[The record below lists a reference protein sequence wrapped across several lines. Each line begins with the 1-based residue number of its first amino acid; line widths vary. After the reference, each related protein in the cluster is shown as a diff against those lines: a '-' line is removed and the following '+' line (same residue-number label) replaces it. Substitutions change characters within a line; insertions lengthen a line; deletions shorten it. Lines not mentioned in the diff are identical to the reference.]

1 MNAKRLA
8 TAAIACTLTLMAPV
22 VPQGATAATSPSQT
36 ADQSD
41 ECIPKG
47 EDDAYGFHL
56 GFPRSP
62 LRGPTRGRMQVAA
75 IYVDFDDEPAR
86 GDATS
91 IHAQTIPPGLKQLE
105 RLSHGQLDAES
116 IQTRSWIRMPQ
127 PKSFYFPPDGGEAGP
142 RFFDLVEDAIVA
154 ADSELDFSDVDIVG
168 ITLEQSA
175 LQPPLGVAIV
185 EGANVITADGN
196 DIVNAF
202 VLSHP
207 LNRPDTVVAHEILHN
222 LGLPDLY
229 DYSAV
234 SLEIPVPR
242 HRFVGGFSTMGDNRG
257 HSPELFAWEQWVLGW
272 LDDASV
278 VCLDEGATE
287 VELSAVSARSGTRMA
302 VVPLGGN
309 RFVAVEVRARGG
321 LDSPPVPGVLP
332 YLVSVDTPTGL
343 GPIRVPATRDPLVID
358 PLPVGTQWVIEGVGL
373 EILSSRGGT
382 YRVRVHPDVPAP
394 SKPGRVGGLRA
405 TKSSKYVTVAW
416 TKPLAP
422 GWTTITG
429 YEYRVGK
436 GPWIRTGSE
445 RVRIPAA
452 KLKESLR
459 VQVRA
464 VNSSGPGL
472 PSSLSLRNR

>member
-1 MNAKRLA
+1 MRSRKIA
-8 TAAIACTLTLMAPV
+8 TAVISAAVLLTIPV
-22 VPQGATAATSPSQT
+22 ASQGATAAISPPQT
-36 ADQSD
+36 AVLSSACMPRGD
-41 ECIPKG
+41 
-47 EDDAYGFHL
+47 DDAYGFHL

-62 LRGPTRGRMQVAA
+62 LRSPTRGLMKVAA
-75 IYVDFDDEPAR
+75 IYIDFDDEPAS
-86 GDATS
+86 GDVAS
-91 IHAQTIPPGLKQLE
+91 INALTIEPGLVQLE
-105 RLSHGQLDAES
+105 RLSHGQLDTQS
-116 IQTRSWIRMPQ
+116 IQSRAWLRMPQ
-127 PKSFYFPPDGGEAGP
+127 PKSYYFPEESSGIGT
-142 RFFDLVEDAIVA
+142 RFFELVEDAVKA

-168 ITLEQSA
+168 ITLEQSV

-185 EGANVITADGN
+185 ESANVITADGN
-196 DIVNAF
+196 EIVNAL

-207 LNRPDTVVAHEILHN
+207 LSRPDTVVAHEILHN

-229 DYSAV
+229 DYSEV
-234 SLEIPVPR
+234 GFEIPRPR

-272 LDDASV
+272 LSDASI
-278 VCLDEGATE
+278 VCVDQEATE

-332 YLVSVDTPTGL
+332 YLVSVDTPTGQ

-394 SKPGRVGGLRA
+394 TKPGRVGELRA
-405 TKSSKYVTVAW
+405 TKVSKSVTVTW
-416 TKPLAP
+416 TKPLAS

-429 YEYRVGK
+429 YEYRVGN
-436 GPWIRTGSE
+436 GAWIRTGSE

-452 KLKESLR
+452 KLRKSLR

-472 PSSLSLRNR
+472 PTSVSLRNR